1 MKDKS
6 NASNTFTSKGTL
18 LERIL
23 LKMPHTLVLV
33 FFMIVAVTILTY
45 IIPAGKYDRE
55 MIGGVET
62 VIADS
67 FHYVEQSPVSFFKI
81 FTALDEGM
89 INAASIIMFILVI
102 GGSTGVLTE
111 TRAVDALMA
120 KVVLGQ
126 KGRKREKLILAGIT
140 AFFAFLGGV
149 VGLYEETLVF
159 LPFAIMASIALGYD
173 AVVGVSIGYLA
184 MCVGSACAVMNP
196 FTVAIAQ
203 EIAGLPL
210 YSGMVYRG
218 IILIAMES
226 VTIWYIFRYCKKIR
240 LNPENSLVYG
250 TDYSEMQLESDQSKI
265 ELNTRRK
272 IVLFIFASMLTVLVV
287 TVVKFQW
294 GLVNMSGLFL
304 IMAISSGFC
313 MGMNGTQ
320 IANRFSKGVADI
332 SFVALLVGIAR
343 GVTIILNDG
352 MIIDTIINTLVSPM
366 QMMPKSMAAICMYVI
381 QIFINFFIPS
391 GSGQAMVAM
400 PIMIPI
406 SDLLGVNRQVAVLAF
421 QLGDGLSN
429 MIIPMMG
436 ATAAAI
442 QIGKIP
448 FGKWLPFAGKLLI
461 IQSFLSAGF
470 LIVASL
476 INYGP
481 F

>member
-1 MKDKS
+1 MK
-6 NASNTFTSKGTL
+6 NTAKHSSSKGSF
-18 LERIL
+18 LERL
-23 LKMPHTLVLV
+23 LMKMPHTLVLV

-45 IIPAGKYDRE
+45 IIPAGQYDRE
-55 MIGGVET
+55 VINGVET
-62 VIADS
+62 VIPGS
-67 FHYVEQSPVSFFKI
+67 FHYVQQSPVSFFKI

-111 TRAVDALMA
+111 TRAVDAMMA
-120 KVVLGQ
+120 KVVLG
-126 KGRKREKLILAGIT
+126 KNGRKKEKLILIGIT

-210 YSGMVYRG
+210 YSGMAYRG
-218 IILIAMES
+218 VVLVAMES
-226 VTIWYIFRYCKKIR
+226 VTMWYIFRYCKKIR
-240 LNPENSLVYG
+240 QNPENSLVYG

-272 IVLFIFASMLTVLVV
+272 IVLFIFATMLIVLVV
-287 TVVKFQW
+287 AVVRFGW

-304 IMAISSGFC
+304 IMAIASGLC

-320 IANRFSKGVADI
+320 IANRFSKGVAEI

-343 GVTIILNDG
+343 GVTIVLNDG
-352 MIIDTIINTLVSPM
+352 MIIDTIINALVSPM
-366 QMMPKSMAAICMYVI
+366 QVMPKSLAAICMYII
-381 QIFINFFIPS
+381 QMFMNFFIPS

-406 SDLLGVNRQVAVLAF
+406 SDLLGVNRQIAVLAF

-448 FGKWLPFAGKLLI
+448 FGKWLPFAGKLLA
-461 IQSFLSAGF
+461 IQSVLSAVF
-470 LIVASL
+470 LIIANL